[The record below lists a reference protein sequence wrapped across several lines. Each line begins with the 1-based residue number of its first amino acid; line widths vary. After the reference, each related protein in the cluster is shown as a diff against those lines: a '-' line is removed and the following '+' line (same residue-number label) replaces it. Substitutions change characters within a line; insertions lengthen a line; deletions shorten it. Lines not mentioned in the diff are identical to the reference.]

1 MARRKK
7 KINLVEC
14 EYKTRIEKFYNKH
27 KWYQHLV
34 FLSRIARMGLYLL
47 LGVSVILLVLNG
59 GKLRTLESFIY
70 DLVATIF
77 GKIIAIIFGIL
88 LIIYGIEKPRG

>member
-1 MARRKK
+1 MTRRKK
-7 KINLVEC
+7 KINSIER
-14 EYKTRIEKFYNKH
+14 EYKTFLEKFYEKH

-47 LGVSVILLVLNG
+47 LGISVIFLVLNG

-70 DLVATIF
+70 GLVATTF
-77 GKIIAIIFGIL
+77 GKIIAIIFGLL